1 MIGSQAAYAR
11 HRKERGLIGG
21 ARRAVQKAL
30 ITQRIT
36 AGSDGQID
44 FERADRDWEAN
55 LNQRKARHPKSADKV
70 VPQPAGDLDK
80 PVEVGGIPR
89 DNFLEAQRQSE
100 WLKVQK
106 QEMELRLRREELA
119 EVSDFEEA
127 LSVIVASA
135 QSRLLGLTGK
145 LGPKVAGMSD
155 PRECSA
161 LIDREIRE
169 VLSTLIEFKLN
180 AAV

>member
-1 MIGSQAAYAR
+1 MTGSQRAYAK
-11 HRKERGLIGG
+11 HRKELGLAGG
-21 ARRAVQKAL
+21 SLAAVQKAL
-30 ITQRIT
+30 KTSRIT
-36 AGSDGQID
+36 KGSDGQIE
-44 FERADRDWEAN
+44 FARADRDWEAN
-55 LNQRKARHPKSADKV
+55 LNQRKARRPKSAAKAA
-70 VPQPAGDLDK
+70 PLPAGDPDK
-80 PVEVGGIPR
+80 AADPSEIPP

-127 LSVIVASA
+127 HALIVASA
-135 QSRLLGLTGK
+135 QSRLLGLAGK

-169 VLSTLIEFKLN
+169 VLSALTEFKLN
-180 AAV
+180 AAA